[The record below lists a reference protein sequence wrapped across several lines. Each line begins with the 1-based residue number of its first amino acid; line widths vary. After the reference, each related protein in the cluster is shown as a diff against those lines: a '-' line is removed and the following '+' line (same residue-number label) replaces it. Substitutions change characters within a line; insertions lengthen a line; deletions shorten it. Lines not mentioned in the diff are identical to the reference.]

1 MAMIDCPECLH
12 RISDQSNS
20 CPSCG
25 FVTNNRIISVRNH
38 QVRKPRKT
46 QPKHYRLRDLGKPLL
61 YLFGLVIPPKNKNT

>member
-25 FVTNNRIISVRNH
+25 FVTNKRRISVRNH
-38 QVRKPRKT
+38 QVRKPKKRSLNIIDYVT
-46 QPKHYRLRDLGKPLL
+46 LVNL
-61 YLFGLVIPPKNKNT
+61 YFTCLACSLS